1 MNKKKKQPANLLER
15 VPRRAEG
22 LEWQIEEDGKITLL
36 VKNTGLFNRI
46 AQKLFK
52 KPPVSYVHL
61 DERGSAVWPLID
73 GEKTVFAI
81 GEQLKAQLGDA
92 AEPLYERLAQFLN
105 ILKSQTQVASSLLLW
120 SSRPAV

>member
-1 MNKKKKQPANLLER
+1 MNKKKQQPTNLLDR
-15 VPRRAEG
+15 VPCHAAN
-22 LEWQIEEDGKITLL
+22 LEWQTEDDGMVTLL

-61 DERGSAVWPLID
+61 DEQGSVVWPLID
-73 GEKTVFAI
+73 GKKTVFAI
-81 GEQLKAQLGDA
+81 GEHLKEQLGEA

-105 ILKSQTQVASSLLLW
+105 ILKSYDFITWADI
-120 SSRPAV
+120 